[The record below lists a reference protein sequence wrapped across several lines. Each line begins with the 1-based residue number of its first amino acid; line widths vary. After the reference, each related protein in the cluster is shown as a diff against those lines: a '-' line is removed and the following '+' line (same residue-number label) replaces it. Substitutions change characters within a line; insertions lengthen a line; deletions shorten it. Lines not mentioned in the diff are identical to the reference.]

1 MTKNP
6 ELIGAL
12 ETVAE
17 STDVPVAEII
27 DLLTGFCWD
36 EEEAGELKEDVKLR
50 FSSVATINN
59 QQSNSV
65 GSNRLFNNLK
75 QKSKD
80 ATTTGTLTGIIT
92 IGGVVASSLIPVFGT
107 IVVIPLGVVGAIA
120 TSHQLVVKIK
130 ADHKIDILVQKL
142 NEAIE
147 TIAKLTAIP
156 LDEIIDLLRSW
167 RICKLSKNQ
176 IKNHLH

>member
-1 MTKNP
+1 MTKNT

-36 EEEAGELKEDVKLR
+36 EEEAGELKEDVRPR
-50 FSSVATINN
+50 FSRVTTINN
-59 QQSNSV
+59 QSSNPVRS
-65 GSNRLFNNLK
+65 SLLFNNLK

-92 IGGVVASSLIPVFGT
+92 IGGVVISSLIPVFGI
-107 IVVIPLGVVGAIA
+107 IVAIPLGVVGAIA

-130 ADHKIDILVQKL
+130 ADHKIDVLIQNL
-142 NEAIE
+142 NESIE

-156 LDEIIDLLRSW
+156 LEEIIDLLRSW
-167 RICKLSKNQ
+167 RTCKFGNNQ
-176 IKNHLH
+176 MKNHLH